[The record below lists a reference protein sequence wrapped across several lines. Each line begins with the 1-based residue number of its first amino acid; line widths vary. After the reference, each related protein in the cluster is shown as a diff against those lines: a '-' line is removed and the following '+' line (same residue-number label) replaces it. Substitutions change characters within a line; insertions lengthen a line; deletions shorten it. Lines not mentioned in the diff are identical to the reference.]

1 MMHLTMPPII
11 TFIGWHDSG
20 KTTLASQV
28 VRLLKER
35 SYSVAVIKST
45 KETGL
50 LPNQEGTDTG
60 AYSRAGADAV
70 ALVAPDQLVMTAVS
84 PEKNLPALAQRFF
97 SDVDLV
103 IAEGFKEADKVGKIE
118 VFRGQGTR
126 LADQVPGVIALAT
139 DQENNQENHQR
150 NEQITFDPLVFP
162 LNQPQKIADFLE
174 KEYIRTPSAHNR
186 TVHLITTR
194 QGRRM
199 KNMQSFTVTQPTRLQ
214 FGAGAVR
221 ELGSTVKNFNG
232 SKVLLVVDPGLVKAG
247 LLERFTA
254 PLEQEKISF
263 VVYDEIDPE
272 PGLKLADKGCAIA
285 QEAGCD
291 CVVGAGGGSAM
302 DVAKAIAILLTN
314 GGKAVDYLGLG
325 LIKKP
330 GVPKIMVPTSA
341 GTGAEVTFTAVFI
354 NEETGSKGGMNGDPL
369 YPDAAILDPELTLT
383 LPAKVTAYT
392 GIDALTHALESYTST
407 QSHVISEMYSLEAID
422 LIARNLP
429 AACANGTNLEARSAM
444 LMGSLLGGKALATA
458 GVGLVHAMAYPMGG
472 MFGVPHGL
480 ANAVLLP
487 YVVQYNLPGNYEK
500 FALLA
505 EVLGQNTEGLSRRDA
520 ASLCVEALYDLNADV
535 GIPATLKDL
544 DIPFDKIPEMAEIA
558 LTVTRP
564 VENNSRQPSLADVIA
579 VYERAYRHEIGV

>member
-1 MMHLTMPPII
+1 MPPII

-20 KTTLASQV
+20 KTTLAAQV

-35 SYSVAVIKST
+35 GYTVAVIKST
-45 KETGL
+45 KDTGV
-50 LPNQEGTDTG
+50 LPNQDGTDTG
-60 AYSRAGADAV
+60 AYSQAGADAV
-70 ALVAPDQLVMTAVS
+70 TLVAPDQLVMMAPQ
-84 PEKNLPALAQRFF
+84 PEKNLPALARRFF
-97 SDVDLV
+97 ADMDLV
-103 IAEGFKEADKVGKIE
+103 IGEGFKEADKVGKIE
-118 VFRGQGTR
+118 VFRGEGTR
-126 LADQVPGVIALAT
+126 LTEQVSGVLAVAT
-139 DQENNQENHQR
+139 DQDLA
-150 NEQITFDPLVFP
+150 DPLVFA
-162 LNQPQKIADFLE
+162 LNQPEKIADFLE
-174 KEYIRTPSAHNR
+174 KEYIRVPSAHNR
-186 TVHLITTR
+186 KVHLIKTR
-194 QGRRM
+194 QGKAM
-199 KNMQSFTVTQPTRLQ
+199 NSMQSFTVTQPTRLQ
-214 FGAGAVR
+214 FGAG
-221 ELGSTVKNFNG
+221 TVKDLGKTVKDFNG

-247 LLERFTA
+247 LLERFTV
-254 PLEQEKISF
+254 PLEQEEIPF
-263 VVYDEIDPE
+263 VVYDQIDPE

-302 DVAKAIAILLTN
+302 DVAKAVSILLTN

-369 YPDAAILDPELTLT
+369 YPDAAILDPELTLS

-392 GIDALTHALESYTST
+392 GIDALTHALEAYTST
-407 QSHVISEMYSLEAID
+407 QAHVVSEMYSLEAIE

-429 AACANGTNLEARSAM
+429 AACANGGNLEARAAM

-505 EVLGQNTEGLSRRDA
+505 EVLGQNTDGLSRRDA

-544 DIPFDKIPEMAEIA
+544 DIPFDQIPKMAEIA

-564 VENNSRQPSLADVIA
+564 VENNPRQPSLADVIA
-579 VYERAYRHEIGV
+579 VYERAYRHEIVL

>member
-1 MMHLTMPPII
+1 MPPII

-20 KTTLASQV
+20 KTTLAAQV
-28 VRLLKER
+28 VRLLKKR
-35 SYSVAVIKST
+35 GYSVAVIKST
-45 KETGL
+45 KDTGL

-60 AYSRAGADAV
+60 AYTQAGADAV
-70 ALVAPDQLVMTAVS
+70 TLIAPDLLVMTADR
-84 PEKNLPALAQRFF
+84 PEKNLPALARRFF
-97 SDVDLV
+97 ADMDLV
-103 IAEGFKEADKVGKIE
+103 IGEGFKGADKVDKIE
-118 VFRGQGTR
+118 VFRGQGMR
-126 LADQVPGVIALAT
+126 LAEQVSGVIAAAT
-139 DQENNQENHQR
+139 DQKS
-150 NEQITFDPLVFP
+150 FDRPPADSLVFP
-162 LNQPQKIADFLE
+162 LNQPKKIADFLE
-174 KEYIRTPSAHNR
+174 KEYIRIPSAHSR

-194 QGRRM
+194 QGRLM
-199 KNMQSFTVTQPTRLQ
+199 KNMQSFTVTQPTRIQ
-214 FGAGAVR
+214 FGAGTVQD
-221 ELGSTVKNFNG
+221 LGTTVKDFNG
-232 SKVLLVVDPGLVKAG
+232 TKVLLVVDPGLVKAG
-247 LLERFTA
+247 LLERLTA
-254 PLEQEKISF
+254 PLEQEGIPF
-263 VVYDEIDPE
+263 TVYDEIDPE

-314 GGKAVDYLGLG
+314 GGKAVNYLGLG

-354 NEETGSKGGMNGDPL
+354 NEATGSKGGMNGDPL

-392 GIDALTHALESYTST
+392 GIDALTHALEAYTST
-407 QSHVISEMYSLEAID
+407 QAHVISEMYSLEAID

-429 AACANGTNLEARSAM
+429 AACANGGNLAARSAM

-520 ASLCVEALYDLNADV
+520 ASLCVEALYDLNADI

-564 VENNSRQPSLADVIA
+564 VENNPRQPSLADVIA
-579 VYERAYRHEIGV
+579 VYERAYRHEVEV